1 MTNRNNNK
9 FFSYEKENIIMEL
22 ISTVQDVEI
31 KDFEGDIFVI
41 SDGKFIKGLTGNEFL
56 VYYSFLGLVSRHDN
70 NGQHYIYKND
80 LSFNKLEQELCL
92 RGKKEGSIMTRK
104 TMKSTFEQ
112 LVKKKVFK
120 LVELDNGEEVYYIIQ
135 AKNYLFTRISK
146 ETYRRF
152 SRAMSGDALKIYCFI
167 KGNLE
172 NVKKNG
178 RNTLYLNRET
188 IAVNCNITNKG
199 SVGERQLK
207 NVGIIMKTLKENFGL
222 LEYKTSKR
230 TINGNITGIY
240 EITNIKEKYNE

>member
-1 MTNRNNNK
+1 MTNENNLNK
-9 FFSYEKENIIMEL
+9 MEGNFMEL
-22 ISTVQDVEI
+22 ISTVKDVEI
-31 KDFEGDIFVI
+31 KDFEGDIFII

-56 VYYSFLGLVSRHDN
+56 VYYAFLGIVSRHDN
-70 NGQHYIYKND
+70 RGQHFIYKND
-80 LSFNKLEQELCL
+80 LSFNKLEQELSL
-92 RGKKEGSIMTRK
+92 KGKKEGTTMTRK
-104 TMKSTFEQ
+104 TMKSTFDE

-120 LVELDNGEEVYYIIQ
+120 LATLDNGEEVYYIIQ
-135 AKNYLFTRISK
+135 AKEYLFTRMKK

-172 NVKKNG
+172 NVNKKG
-178 RNTLYLNRET
+178 GSTLYLNRET

-199 SVGERQLK
+199 SIGERQLK
-207 NVGIIMKTLKENFGL
+207 HVGIIMKTLKENFGL

-240 EITNIKEKYNE
+240 EITNIKEKYDE

>member
-1 MTNRNNNK
+1 MTNENNLNEMEGN
-9 FFSYEKENIIMEL
+9 FMEL
-22 ISTVQDVEI
+22 ISTVKDVEI
-31 KDFEGDIFVI
+31 KDFEGDIFII

-56 VYYSFLGLVSRHDN
+56 VYYAFLGIVSRHDN
-70 NGQHYIYKND
+70 RGQHFIYKND
-80 LSFNKLEQELCL
+80 LSFNKLEQELSL
-92 RGKKEGSIMTRK
+92 KGKKEGTTMTRK
-104 TMKSTFEQ
+104 TMKSTFDE

-120 LVELDNGEEVYYIIQ
+120 LATLDNGEEVYYIIQ
-135 AKNYLFTRISK
+135 AKEYLFTRMKK

-172 NVKKNG
+172 NVNKKG
-178 RNTLYLNRET
+178 GSTLYLNRET

-222 LEYKTSKR
+222 LEYKTLKR

-240 EITNIKEKYNE
+240 EITNIKEKYDE